1 VNGSLASNQDIRWN
15 AKEPNGGTTEN
26 CGNMLRSVSEYK
38 MNDLRCHWKRSAIC
52 EVPPQ
57 IF

>member
-15 AKEPNGGTTEN
+15 PVEPNGMRNEN
-26 CGNMLRSVSEYK
+26 CGLMLITYA
-38 MNDLRCHWKRSAIC
+38 MNDFGCDGNRSAIC